1 MFLRGRF
8 FEKMLCFKKDTYGL
22 QTDSKKSRKIIA
34 KTTRKP
40 ADKTTL
46 EVIEMLS
53 ERWLLEIMVVEM
65 EHANKNKILNES
77 VTL

>member
-1 MFLRGRF
+1 MIL
-8 FEKMLCFKKDTYGL
+8 YGL

-34 KTTRKP
+34 KTTRNP

-77 VTL
+77 VIL

>member
-1 MFLRGRF
+1 
-8 FEKMLCFKKDTYGL
+8 MLCFKKDTYGL

-65 EHANKNKILNES
+65 EHANKNKILNER

>member
-1 MFLRGRF
+1 MKNVVLQ
-8 FEKMLCFKKDTYGL
+8 KNTYGL
-22 QTDSKKSRKIIA
+22 QTDSKKTRKIIA

-46 EVIEMLS
+46 EVNEMLS

-65 EHANKNKILNES
+65 EHANKNKILNER

>member
-1 MFLRGRF
+1 
-8 FEKMLCFKKDTYGL
+8 MLCFKKDTYGL

-34 KTTRKP
+34 KTTRNP
-40 ADKTTL
+40 ADNTTL

-53 ERWLLEIMVVEM
+53 ERWLLEIIVVEI

>member
-1 MFLRGRF
+1 MIL
-8 FEKMLCFKKDTYGL
+8 YGL

-34 KTTRKP
+34 KTTRNP

-46 EVIEMLS
+46 DVIEILS
-53 ERWLLEIMVVEM
+53 ERLSLEIMVVEM

>member
-1 MFLRGRF
+1 MIL
-8 FEKMLCFKKDTYGL
+8 YGL

-34 KTTRKP
+34 KTTRNP

-53 ERWLLEIMVVEM
+53 DRWLLEIMVVEM

>member
-1 MFLRGRF
+1 
-8 FEKMLCFKKDTYGL
+8 MLCSKKDAYGL

-34 KTTRKP
+34 KTTRNP
-40 ADKTTL
+40 ADNTTL

-53 ERWLLEIMVVEM
+53 ERWLLEIIVVEI

>member
-1 MFLRGRF
+1 
-8 FEKMLCFKKDTYGL
+8 MLCFKMMFYGL

-46 EVIEMLS
+46 EVIEILS
-53 ERWLLEIMVVEM
+53 ERRSLEMMVVEM
-65 EHANKNKILNES
+65 EHANKNKILNERL
-77 VTL
+77 TL

>member
-1 MFLRGRF
+1 
-8 FEKMLCFKKDTYGL
+8 MLFFKKDAYGL

-34 KTTRKP
+34 KTTRNP
-40 ADKTTL
+40 ADNTTL

-53 ERWLLEIMVVEM
+53 ERWLLEIIVVEI

>member
-1 MFLRGRF
+1 
-8 FEKMLCFKKDTYGL
+8 MLCFKKDVYGL
-22 QTDSKKSRKIIA
+22 QTDFKKSRKIIA

>member
-1 MFLRGRF
+1 
-8 FEKMLCFKKDTYGL
+8 MLCFKMMLYGL

-46 EVIEMLS
+46 EVIKMLS

>member
-1 MFLRGRF
+1 MIL
-8 FEKMLCFKKDTYGL
+8 YGL

-53 ERWLLEIMVVEM
+53 DTWLLEIMVVEM

>member
-1 MFLRGRF
+1 M
-8 FEKMLCFKKDTYGL
+8 MLYGL

-34 KTTRKP
+34 KTIRKP

-53 ERWLLEIMVVEM
+53 ERWLLEIIVVEI

>member
-1 MFLRGRF
+1 MIL
-8 FEKMLCFKKDTYGL
+8 YGL

-34 KTTRKP
+34 KTTRNP
-40 ADKTTL
+40 ADNTTL

-53 ERWLLEIMVVEM
+53 ERWLLEIIVVEI

>member
-1 MFLRGRF
+1 MKNVVLQ
-8 FEKMLCFKKDTYGL
+8 KNTYGL
-22 QTDSKKSRKIIA
+22 QTDSKKTRKIIA

-46 EVIEMLS
+46 DVIEMLS

-65 EHANKNKILNES
+65 EHANKNKILNER

>member
-1 MFLRGRF
+1 MIL
-8 FEKMLCFKKDTYGL
+8 YGL

-34 KTTRKP
+34 KTTRNP

-53 ERWLLEIMVVEM
+53 DTWLLEIMVVEM

>member
-1 MFLRGRF
+1 
-8 FEKMLCFKKDTYGL
+8 MLCFKKDAYGL

-34 KTTRKP
+34 KTTRNP
-40 ADKTTL
+40 ADNTTL

-53 ERWLLEIMVVEM
+53 ERWLLEIIVVEI

>member
-1 MFLRGRF
+1 
-8 FEKMLCFKKDTYGL
+8 MLCFKKDAYGL

-34 KTTRKP
+34 KTTRNP
-40 ADKTTL
+40 ADNKTL

-53 ERWLLEIMVVEM
+53 ERWLLEIIVVEI